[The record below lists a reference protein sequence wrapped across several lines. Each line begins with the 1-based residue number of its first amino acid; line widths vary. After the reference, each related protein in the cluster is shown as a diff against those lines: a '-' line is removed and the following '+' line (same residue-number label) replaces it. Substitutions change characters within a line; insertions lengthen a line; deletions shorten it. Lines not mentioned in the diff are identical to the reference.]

1 MRNKRGHELI
11 EVAMLPLGDGRQ
23 VMMPLQA
30 LAEVLVLSTEREKLS
45 WRGLELVISTLDAL
59 CGLAEPPPIELTTVA
74 VMKAHKDSDTPFRA
88 IAFTGNAAHAR
99 ISAEDLQPCDVQPGG
114 GFVGAVTLMK
124 QDYLIPDLIALTAA

>member
-1 MRNKRGHELI
+1 MRNKLMEEVI
-11 EVAMLPLGDGRQ
+11 DVAMLPLGDGRQ

-45 WRGLELVISTLDAL
+45 WRGLELAVSTLDAL

-99 ISAEDLQPCDVQPGG
+99 VSAEDLQPSDIQPGG